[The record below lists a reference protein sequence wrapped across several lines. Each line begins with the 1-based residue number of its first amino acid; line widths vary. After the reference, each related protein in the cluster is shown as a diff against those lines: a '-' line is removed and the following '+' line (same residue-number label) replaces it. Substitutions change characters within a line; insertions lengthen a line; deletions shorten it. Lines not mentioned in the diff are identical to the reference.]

1 MAITPLLLPNVGGAF
16 TQGMAQGREFR
27 AQDEARTEQARLG
40 QARNAL
46 SQAIQSGGA
55 DSDGARNAL
64 AMLDPVGAMGN
75 SREDRLDQ
83 RNFDRGVTEFD
94 ATMAY
99 NQRGRDNTRAD
110 AAAGRNRAAASAQA
124 TATTDA
130 QNAKNEMG
138 AAILRQVLQSGDP
151 ASAWPRALEI
161 ARQRG
166 LDLSGIPTEYPGD
179 DAVAMFQAELSRKP
193 MDMRGAT
200 VADPLA
206 KARALANEAGL
217 TPGTDEY
224 RNFVLQQA
232 GRAPGMSLTTNPGGG
247 VSLTMGGGP
256 GGGNDINV
264 TQGLGVSLLNRMRS
278 ASSLVDAGEG
288 VLAQYAD
295 TLKAQVPLVGNSI
308 VSEEFQRANQAG
320 REFAL
325 ALLRKDT
332 GAAMTPSEEQMMA
345 EVYLPQP
352 GDQDPVLAQK
362 RESRRN
368 AMDGISAGLGSAQI
382 IERDLARARAVRQA
396 GGDDSGDTSKVPPG
410 VDPEVWKFIPEEDR
424 KLWSK

>member
-1 MAITPLLLPNVGGAF
+1 M
-16 TQGMAQGREFR
+16 
-27 AQDEARTEQARLG
+27 QDAETARLG

-64 AMLDPVGAMGN
+64 AMLDPGRAMTMQRDDARN
-75 SREDRLDQ
+75 T
-83 RNFDRGVTEFD
+83 RNFDRGVFESDRGFAFQQQGRQIQQAN
-94 ATMAY
+94 ATAA
-99 NQRGRDNTRAD
+99 QGRSAD
-110 AAAGRNRAAASAQA
+110 SAQA

-130 QNAKNEMG
+130 QNEKNQMG

-166 LDLSGIPTEYPGD
+166 LDLNGIPTEYPGD

-232 GRAPGMSLTTNPGGG
+232 GRAPGMSLTTNPEGG

-256 GGGNDINV
+256 GGNDINV

-278 ASSLVDAGEG
+278 ASSRVDAGEG

-382 IERDLARARAVRQA
+382 IERDLAKARAVRQA

-410 VDPEVWKFIPEEDR
+410 VDPEVWKFISEEDR